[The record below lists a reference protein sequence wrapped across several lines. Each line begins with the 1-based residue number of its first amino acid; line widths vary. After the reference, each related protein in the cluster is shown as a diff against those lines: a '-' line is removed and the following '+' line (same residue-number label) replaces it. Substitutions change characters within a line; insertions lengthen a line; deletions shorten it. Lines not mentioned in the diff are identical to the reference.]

1 MMLEKIIDIGQQ
13 MRIAIGETDAVVRM
27 AHRHGIQWGFQSHPL
42 LLHLLILIIIAIVQC
57 AIRAATIAAATL
69 AQVPIREELCAWCA
83 ALATAS
89 AIGLDTACGGG
100 GGAACGQL
108 AIR

>member
-1 MMLEKIIDIGQQ
+1 MLQKIIDIRQQ
-13 MRIAIGETDAVVRM
+13 MRVAIGETDAVIRM
-27 AHRHGIQWGFQSHPL
+27 SHRHGIQGGFQSSHP
-42 LLHLLILIIIAIVQC
+42 LLHLLIVIIIAVVQC

-69 AQVPIREELCAWCA
+69 AQVAIREELCACGA
-83 ALATAS
+83 LALATTS
-89 AIGLDTACGGG
+89 AIGLDTAG

>member
-1 MMLEKIIDIGQQ
+1 MLEKIIDIRQQ
-13 MRIAIGETDAVVRM
+13 MRIAIGETDAVIRM
-27 AHRHGIQWGFQSHPL
+27 AHRHGIQGGFQSSHP
-42 LLHLLILIIIAIVQC
+42 LLHLLIVIIIAVVQC

-69 AQVPIREELCAWCA
+69 AQVAIREELRTCCGVA

-89 AIGLDTACGGG
+89 AIGLDTAGVG